1 MPFALPFASCN
12 RLRRSRSLVRPRK
25 FTGAPRNVLDRK
37 QSPSSAAAFAPAASA
52 TSPEPAGSG
61 FSFGSFRLEP
71 DGVLYRGHEAIHL
84 PPKELA
90 ALRLLLAHA
99 GQIVT
104 LQQLRQALWGDVH
117 VGPESVP
124 RCLST
129 LRSHLA
135 PDSCIQTIYKRG
147 YRFTLEV
154 RPHGSQPVQAL
165 PRLAILP
172 FAAGPSIP
180 EHLGFAVAE
189 ETSFRLG
196 STRNPFLIVLSQDS
210 VFTLARRGLAAQELG
225 QALRADF
232 VLAGSLR
239 MLPAHFRL
247 RAEMIRVADG
257 AQVWVEDFLVARDHI
272 TEIELELANR
282 IFLRLG
288 DGSLAISAGAESAAP
303 LEGAAQHREA
313 YDLYQ
318 HAHHEWQSLER
329 HRMQDGLQL
338 LLNAS
343 ELDPSL
349 VAARVDLVNLCVT
362 QSFYG
367 YMSAAVAAETARQ
380 AAEPWVSTHGA
391 GRWNRAVF
399 QNFNGRAE
407 AMLPGLGWLC
417 FHVDRDLTAAL
428 HAFSLAAHLPHDS
441 MTTRVRVM
449 FELSRHRFPQAI
461 EQLRAAI
468 LLDPFSPWLHSRL
481 AWTLHLD
488 GQPEASLECIRN
500 VIAQFPDHEGA
511 CMYAAI
517 LLAFNGHSVP
527 AIELARDLAH
537 RLPYFDIASAVHA
550 YALACA
556 GQRDEARAILERL
569 QWLSRERFVISAFT
583 PAVYVALGDH
593 DSALAELRASD
604 NARCPWFFQML
615 ADPRLQPLHAH
626 PEFAALRHQLTE
638 MESAVA
644 IAWDPSDA

>member
-1 MPFALPFASCN
+1 M
-12 RLRRSRSLVRPRK
+12 
-25 FTGAPRNVLDRK
+25 DRT
-37 QSPSSAAAFAPAASA
+37 QQPSSAAAYGSAASSA
-52 TSPEPAGSG
+52 ANQPSGYG
-61 FSFGSFRLEP
+61 FSFGSFRLES
-71 DGVLYRGHEAIHL
+71 DGVLYRGDQAIHL

-117 VGPESVP
+117 VGPESIP

-154 RPHGSQPVQAL
+154 QPHSSQPVQTL

-196 STRNPFLIVLSQDS
+196 STRNPCLVVLAQDS
-210 VFTLARRGLAAQELG
+210 VFTLARRGLAAQEIG
-225 QALRADF
+225 HALRADF

-239 MLPAHFRL
+239 MLPGHYRL

-257 AQVWVEDFLVARDHI
+257 AQVWVEDFLIARDQI
-272 TEIELELANR
+272 AEIELELANR
-282 IFLRLG
+282 LFVRLG
-288 DGSLAISAGAESAAP
+288 GGALAISAAAEPVTP
-303 LEGAAQHREA
+303 LEDAAGHREA

-338 LLNAS
+338 LLKAT
-343 ELDPSL
+343 ELDPAL
-349 VAARVDLVNLCVT
+349 TAARVDLVNLCVT

-367 YMSAAVAAETARQ
+367 YMSASVAAETARQ
-380 AAEPWVSTHGA
+380 AAEPWLSASRSGH
-391 GRWNRAVF
+391 WDRAAF
-399 QNFNGRAE
+399 QNFTGRAE

-428 HAFSLAAHLPHDS
+428 HAFSLADHLPHDS

-461 EQLRAAI
+461 ELLRSAI

-488 GQPEASLECIRN
+488 AQPEASLECIRN

-511 CMYAAI
+511 RMYGAI
-517 LLAFNGHSVP
+517 LLAFNGHSDQ

-537 RLPYFDIASAVHA
+537 RLPYFDIATAVHA

-556 GQRDEARAILERL
+556 GHGDQARAILERL
-569 QWLSRERFVISAFT
+569 QWLSRERFVINAFT

-593 DSALAELRASD
+593 NAALAELRASD

-626 PEFAALRHQLTE
+626 PEFAALRQQLAD
-638 MESAVA
+638 MESAA
-644 IAWDPSDA
+644 AAAWEDPDA